1 MYVGFVGVLAGF
13 AFTGDESDAF
23 YALYV
28 LTLPAVFVMYL
39 PIYLAAAMVDSALGY
54 GLNGSPASVVTAVFG
69 FAFAAALNVLLLRL
83 VVLGVT
89 TYLRRKS
96 IRSAPNSP

>member
-1 MYVGFVGVLAGF
+1 MLASF
-13 AFTGDESDAF
+13 ALTGDESDSF
-23 YALYV
+23 IALYV
-28 LTLPAVFVMYL
+28 LTLPAVFVMYV
-39 PIYLAAAMVDSALGY
+39 PIYLAAAMVDSALGF
-54 GLNGSPASVVTAVFG
+54 GLDGSPASVVTAVIG

-89 TYLRRKS
+89 TYLSRKS